1 MTRIGAP
8 HGFWQYAAIGGAH
21 CCQPPSGYSLM
32 MCSNFAMVT
41 HMTHLAVRRHGGPL
55 PSVLESPVNRP
66 FLGAIGGLG
75 GGNDGKTAGGSRKP
89 ESHMFAPRLP

>member
-1 MTRIGAP
+1 
-8 HGFWQYAAIGGAH
+8 
-21 CCQPPSGYSLM
+21 M
-32 MCSNFAMVT
+32 MCSNSAVET

-75 GGNDGKTAGGSRKP
+75 GGNDGKTAGGSRTP
-89 ESHMFAPRLP
+89 ERHMFAPRLP